1 MYELFYLSIMNMT
14 IELDKLFAPQNKSVL
29 DFFQVMGLG
38 YLIPEYQRDYS
49 WDKEHVEQLLNDIAL
64 GVERLTDSTVANQ
77 EIRFLGTIIAVA
89 QNPVVN
95 KDPKGNP
102 TRVDM
107 IIDGQ
112 QRIITISI
120 LTSIIIKHLL
130 SILASINV
138 SSEIR
143 EDVKET
149 VRLWRK
155 KLIHCICFD
164 LNMGKPSLK
173 PRILRGGSDYWTAD
187 GEIDDAYHSELAY
200 YQAHFINS
208 YIECDINEDAKL
220 NFPTCEGQGFYSQ
233 NYKRIEKWIKD
244 IVGNAHL
251 NDDDSFPSA
260 DIILSKIPQELLW
273 HSQRPKLEA
282 KIKEYY
288 EGNKTKE
295 SSAVC
300 TLIQIVAASYY
311 LLERCCFCVIRP
323 TNEDWAFDMFQSLN
337 ATGTPLTAL
346 ETFKP
351 IVVNYLKQNNMEYGG
366 SISEKYYN
374 VVQDFISEPNTATQ
388 RTRRTND
395 FITSFFIA
403 YNGSK
408 VATHFSAERRA
419 LVDSYTKLSKIQDR
433 QSFIKKMGD
442 YAKFYQLWLEYDGAK
457 SFKLNDISDESEL
470 ISMLILFLKGCNHR
484 MAITS
489 LASIYQDVLDEKPLA
504 DQNFIEIVK
513 ATVAFYFLWRA
524 SYSNN
529 GLDVAYRTLFQDCF
543 KSGVHINT
551 STIRDYY
558 KRTLTEKGIEREEWK
573 QKAALRLKYNNNNDD
588 LVKLALLIA
597 STDTIPDP
605 EYQGSLKKGKIGTCD
620 YMRLKAWKSEN
631 LKSIEHIAPQTN
643 HGMWDPELYNPDSML
658 VNSLGNLT
666 LLPQDINSS
675 VGNKGFQEK
684 LLYYKCV
691 GEIDP
696 DELSKIDEKAKSM
709 GINLNKSTIELLQGC
724 NYGQH
729 IKPISV
735 LEYHDTWK
743 VALVKYRTNA
753 MLDIIYDKL
762 TSWL

>member
-1 MYELFYLSIMNMT
+1 MT
-14 IELDKLFAPQNKSVL
+14 IALDNLFRPLNKSVL
-29 DFFQVMGLG
+29 DFYQVAGLG

-64 GVERLTDSTVANQ
+64 GVERLTDSDVANQ
-77 EIRFLGTIIAVA
+77 EIRFLGTVITVT
-89 QNPVVN
+89 QNPIVN
-95 KDPKGNP
+95 KDPHGNP

-112 QRIITISI
+112 QRIISISI
-120 LTSIIIKHLL
+120 LASIIIKHLL
-130 SILASINV
+130 SILASIDV

-143 EDVKET
+143 EDVKVA
-149 VRLWRK
+149 VRLWRRR
-155 KLIHCICFD
+155 LIHCICFD
-164 LNMGKPSLK
+164 LDMGTPPLK
-173 PRILRGGSDYWTAD
+173 PRILRGGSDYWTAE
-187 GEIDDAYHSELAY
+187 GEIEDAYHSELAY
-200 YQAHFINS
+200 YQAQFINS
-208 YIECDINEDAKL
+208 YTECEINEDAVV
-220 NFPTCEGQGFYSQ
+220 NFPVCEGQGFYSQ

-244 IVGNAHL
+244 VVGKAHQ

-282 KIKEYY
+282 KVREYF
-288 EGNKTKE
+288 EGSKTKE
-295 SSAVC
+295 SNAVC

-366 SISEKYYN
+366 SISEKYFN
-374 VVQDFISEPNTATQ
+374 IVQDFISEPNSTTQ
-388 RTRRTND
+388 RTKRTND
-395 FITSFFIA
+395 FVTSFFVA

-419 LVDSYTKLSKIQDR
+419 LVDSYNKLSDIQDR

-442 YAKFYQLWLEYDGAK
+442 YAKFYQLWIEYDGEK
-457 SFKLNDISDESEL
+457 IFKLDNVSDESEL
-470 ISMLILFLKGCNHR
+470 ISMLILFLKKCNHR

-489 LASIYQDVLDEKPLA
+489 LASIYQEVLDGKPLA
-504 DQNFIEIVK
+504 DQHFIEIVK
-513 ATVAFYFLWRA
+513 ATAAFYFLWRA

-529 GLDVAYRTLFQDCF
+529 GLDVAYRTLFQDCY
-543 KSGVHINT
+543 KSDIHVNT
-551 STIRDYY
+551 SIIRDYY
-558 KRTLTEKGIEREEWK
+558 KRVLHEKGIEREDWK
-573 QKAALRLKYNNNNDD
+573 QKAALRLKYSSNNND

-597 STDTIPDP
+597 STDTIPDSDCR
-605 EYQGSLKKGKIGTCD
+605 GSLKKGKTGICD
-620 YMRLKAWKSEN
+620 YLRLKTWKSEH
-631 LKSIEHIAPQTN
+631 LKSIEHIAPQTKN
-643 HGMWDPELYNPDSML
+643 GMWDPELYNPDSML
-658 VNSLGNLT
+658 VDSLGNLT

-675 VGNKGFQEK
+675 AGNKGFQEK

-691 GEIDP
+691 GETDP
-696 DELSKIDEKAKSM
+696 DELGKIDEKAKGM
-709 GINLNKSTIELLQGC
+709 GITLNETTIKMLQEC
-724 NYGQH
+724 NYGEH
-729 IKPISV
+729 IMPISV

-743 VALVKYRTNA
+743 VDLVKKRTSV

-762 TSWL
+762 ISWL

>member
-1 MYELFYLSIMNMT
+1 
-14 IELDKLFAPQNKSVL
+14 
-29 DFFQVMGLG
+29 
-38 YLIPEYQRDYS
+38 
-49 WDKEHVEQLLNDIAL
+49 
-64 GVERLTDSTVANQ
+64 
-77 EIRFLGTIIAVA
+77 
-89 QNPVVN
+89 
-95 KDPKGNP
+95 
-102 TRVDM
+102 
-107 IIDGQ
+107 
-112 QRIITISI
+112 
-120 LTSIIIKHLL
+120 
-130 SILASINV
+130 
-138 SSEIR
+138 
-143 EDVKET
+143 
-149 VRLWRK
+149 
-155 KLIHCICFD
+155 
-164 LNMGKPSLK
+164 
-173 PRILRGGSDYWTAD
+173 
-187 GEIDDAYHSELAY
+187 
-200 YQAHFINS
+200 
-208 YIECDINEDAKL
+208 
-220 NFPTCEGQGFYSQ
+220 
-233 NYKRIEKWIKD
+233 
-244 IVGNAHL
+244 
-251 NDDDSFPSA
+251 
-260 DIILSKIPQELLW
+260 
-273 HSQRPKLEA
+273 
-282 KIKEYY
+282 
-288 EGNKTKE
+288 
-295 SSAVC
+295 
-300 TLIQIVAASYY
+300 
-311 LLERCCFCVIRP
+311 
-323 TNEDWAFDMFQSLN
+323 
-337 ATGTPLTAL
+337 
-346 ETFKP
+346 
-351 IVVNYLKQNNMEYGG
+351 
-366 SISEKYYN
+366 
-374 VVQDFISEPNTATQ
+374 
-388 RTRRTND
+388 
-395 FITSFFIA
+395 
-403 YNGSK
+403 
-408 VATHFSAERRA
+408 
-419 LVDSYTKLSKIQDR
+419 
-433 QSFIKKMGD
+433 
-442 YAKFYQLWLEYDGAK
+442 
-457 SFKLNDISDESEL
+457 
-470 ISMLILFLKGCNHR
+470 

-543 KSGVHINT
+543 KSGVHVNT

-558 KRTLTEKGIEREEWK
+558 KKTLIEKGIEREEWK
-573 QKAALRLKYNNNNDD
+573 QKASLRLKYNNNNDD

-605 EYQGSLKKGKIGTCD
+605 EYRGSLKKGKIGTCD
-620 YMRLKAWKSEN
+620 YMRLKAWKSDN